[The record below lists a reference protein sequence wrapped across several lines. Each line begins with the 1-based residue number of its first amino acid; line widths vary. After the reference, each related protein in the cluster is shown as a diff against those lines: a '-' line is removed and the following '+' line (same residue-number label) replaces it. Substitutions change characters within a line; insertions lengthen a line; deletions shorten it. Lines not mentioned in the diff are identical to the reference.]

1 MHEGGESEILIVMTD
16 SKIEQEEMQT
26 LKSEAPRLDQINRD
40 SEQSSAVFYSVKKND
55 ARPQNQ
61 AQLTENYTGPYESV

>member
-1 MHEGGESEILIVMTD
+1 MHEEGESEILIVMTD

-26 LKSEAPRLDQINRD
+26 LKSEAPRLDRIKRD

-55 ARPQNQ
+55 ARP
-61 AQLTENYTGPYESV
+61 

>member
-16 SKIEQEEMQT
+16 SKIEQEEMNT
-26 LKSEAPRLDQINRD
+26 LKSEAPRLDQTNRN

-55 ARPQNQ
+55 ARLQN
-61 AQLTENYTGPYESV
+61 